1 MQTRLESRRVCL
13 QPLTSTSSRMIL
25 APALAEKGGE
35 TKTQAVALGTT
46 MKLTWTIS
54 RRWVLLLDLRLAL
67 AA

>member
-1 MQTRLESRRVCL
+1 
-13 QPLTSTSSRMIL
+13 MIL